1 MITAASTAPTLPRTP
16 SNCGSRPTVQPHPA
30 AGATTDP
37 AAANGGSFPGLK
49 DIRIDK
55 GKIPGRFCNS
65 RNGMENGISFSGA
78 GLRVSGCCPCETV
91 RHFLGRRGC
100 LFGAGLRWWSK
111 LTEVSEMEKRDEI
124 EAALSIG
131 ALVMIL
137 AWTLIAWLVLVP

>member
-1 MITAASTAPTLPRTP
+1 MIPAASTASTLPRTP
-16 SNCGSRPTVQPHPA
+16 LNRGSQPIVQPHPA
-30 AGATTDP
+30 AGATPDP

-65 RNGMENGISFSGA
+65 RNGMENGISFG
-78 GLRVSGCCPCETV
+78 GE
-91 RHFLGRRGC
+91 
-100 LFGAGLRWWSK
+100 GLRWWSK
-111 LTEVSEMEKRDEI
+111 LTEVSEMEKRDLI